1 MAKDS
6 TQTLV
11 TLGILGAAAYF
22 AWQWWQTNCV
32 AGATGFPCSMLP
44 ASTAAAATTTS
55 TTTPTA
61 TTTTA
66 STPAPAT
73 PTYSGPSLSVMFS
86 ALQSAVAAAY
96 GSDPAL
102 TCSPGMGIVDR
113 SPIIIGKQIGPVLG
127 TGMPAGPASN
137 ISSVTPVSATSGAT
151 RPSRCA
157 NPYALYDVF
166 NWYLVN
172 RANVGISSAPAPPD
186 NTTVLSLSDYWAW
199 AAPLLQAQI
208 PGLSGYGAMYAG
220 LGALAARMRGW

>member
-1 MAKDS
+1 
-6 TQTLV
+6 
-11 TLGILGAAAYF
+11 
-22 AWQWWQTNCV
+22 
-32 AGATGFPCSMLP
+32 
-44 ASTAAAATTTS
+44 
-55 TTTPTA
+55 
-61 TTTTA
+61 
-66 STPAPAT
+66 
-73 PTYSGPSLSVMFS
+73 MFS

-102 TCSPGMGIVDR
+102 TCSPGMGLVDR

-137 ISSVTPVSATSGAT
+137 ISSVTPVAA
-151 RPSRCA
+151 PSTCA